1 MSHRFHPNPDI
12 ADPIEAMLWDDCER
26 CDQQAKDPR
35 GLDHAKLAEAW
46 QMMLAVEIHHSGRR
60 YLTANERRL
69 SGTLYMMFVL
79 IERLQGVGVGGLAE
93 VWRMPDV

>member
-26 CDQQAKDPR
+26 CSQQAKDPR
-35 GLDHAKLAEAW
+35 GLDRAKLAEAW
-46 QMMLAVEIHHSGRR
+46 QMMLAVEMHHPEMRR

-69 SGTLYMMFVL
+69 GSTLYMMFVL
-79 IERLQGVGVGGLAE
+79 IERLQGVKVGGVVGHA
-93 VWRMPDV
+93 